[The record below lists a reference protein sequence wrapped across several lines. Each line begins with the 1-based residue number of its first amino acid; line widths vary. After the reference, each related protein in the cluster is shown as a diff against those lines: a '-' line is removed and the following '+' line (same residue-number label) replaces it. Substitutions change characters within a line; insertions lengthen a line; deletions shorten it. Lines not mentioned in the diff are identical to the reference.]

1 MFGWILAAFDYSVT
15 SSVITARPPITIMNL
30 ATRADVVIPSS
41 NTPIELLI
49 LEHYEVVFTAAFRT
63 SEMNGISQ
71 PRIEEFRVVFDVSV
85 HNEAHQITS
94 FSLYHLI

>member
-15 SSVITARPPITIMNL
+15 SFVIVTRTPICIMNL
-30 ATRADVVIPSS
+30 AIRADVIIPSS
-41 NTPIELLI
+41 NTPIELFV

-63 SEMNGISQ
+63 SETHCSCY
-71 PRIEEFRVVFDVSV
+71 RCIEEFRVVFDVSV